1 MNFLVTVLCAAHL
14 HSCPI
19 PSGYNRTI
27 QADNKQHC
35 EKLAKEAMQ
44 SIAGAVGYTVA
55 DFRISCKAK

>member
-19 PSGYNRTI
+19 PGGYTKAI

-35 EKLAKEAMQ
+35 EKLAKEVISTLGLA
-44 SIAGAVGYTVA
+44 TA
-55 DFRISCKAK
+55 DFRVSCKAK